1 MIGSTPFIMMNRI
14 ATYFCQSSCQ
24 KISSIIC
31 ITYTRTPLLRSYILH
46 SIKVT
51 IQCIRERSQ
60 RGVKESEKDVTRTP
74 LIFVTSFQTI
84 SAEPTQDSNELRL
97 QDMLML
103 LLTPYIEEDLTNYY
117 SKIRKDVSLILRLGK
132 LK

>member
-14 ATYFCQSSCQ
+14 AAYFFPIVMSEN
-24 KISSIIC
+24 ILIIC

-74 LIFVTSFQTI
+74 
-84 SAEPTQDSNELRL
+84 
-97 QDMLML
+97 
-103 LLTPYIEEDLTNYY
+103 PYICYFFSND
-117 SKIRKDVSLILRLGK
+117 IR
-132 LK
+132 